1 MSLVGSGLRPLLVTV
16 FFYTLPLSLIIGA
29 AGYFGI
35 SLYSWKFLSMGLFII
50 SMGTIAIYTEL
61 KSRERVF
68 EPLEPLVQHPPVES
82 IETAADDNE
91 PEEVLESA
99 FSKLEN
105 ELREE
110 IAFRNG
116 EIQRLNQEKERERQ
130 ERERAQEE
138 LESNQRRFEERLE
151 EEKIHSL
158 ELSETVSSLKALL
171 EAKQEEIDKLGGK
184 IRDLTYEIKTLLQ
197 IADMSVLSEVK
208 DKKDKEEDLFRNL
221 PLQKQPL
228 QRMELKERGQQDHH
242 AAPESVK
249 NLEDAKKQLRR
260 CLDIAQKIT
269 GSHYIRGQSARFRDM
284 GYDHYAL
291 DLRRLCD
298 SLRSE
303 NSAAVI
309 VYSPKENR
317 LLFINNHVKSILG
330 YSPEKFVQ
338 DFESIVQ
345 EGMGDWK
352 KVVGQLSTLH
362 EAKTSLVMKNKSSE
376 DIVVQCLLG
385 MIPTGVFKSHVI
397 GVLYHQ

>member
-1 MSLVGSGLRPLLVTV
+1 MSKGGSGLRPLLVTV

-35 SLYSWKFLSMGLFII
+35 SLYSWKFLSMGLLVI

-61 KSRERVF
+61 CQKQSVEGAV
-68 EPLEPLVQHPPVES
+68 EAPPPLAAAAANIQPPQEES
-82 IETAADDNE
+82 EK
-91 PEEVLESA
+91 EEGVNSA
-99 FSKLEN
+99 FLQLEK

-110 IAFRNG
+110 IAFRNE
-116 EIQRLNQEKERERQ
+116 EIQRLNQEKERERVEKDQ
-130 ERERAQEE
+130 KEEE
-138 LESNQRRFEERLE
+138 LAGAQRLFEEKLE
-151 EEKIHSL
+151 EEKIRNIGL
-158 ELSETVSSLKALL
+158 QETVSDLKARL
-171 EAKQEEIDKLGGK
+171 EVRQEEIDKLGGK

-197 IADMSVLSEVK
+197 IADMSIISEVK
-208 DKKDKEEDLFRNL
+208 DKKEKEEDLFRNH
-221 PLQKQPL
+221 PLTSPMLHKSDTAEKL
-228 QRMELKERGQQDHH
+228 QQDVFI
-242 AAPESVK
+242 APESVK

-269 GSHYIRGQSARFRDM
+269 GSHYIRGQAARFRDM
-284 GYDHYAL
+284 AYDHYAL

-303 NSAAVI
+303 NGAAVI
-309 VYSPKENR
+309 VYSPRENR
-317 LLFINNHVKSILG
+317 LLFINNHVKTILG

-338 DFESIVQ
+338 DFETIVQ

-362 EAKTSLVMKNKSSE
+362 EAKTSLVMKNKNSE

-385 MIPTGVFKSHVI
+385 MIPTGVFKSHVM
-397 GVLYHQ
+397 GVLYH